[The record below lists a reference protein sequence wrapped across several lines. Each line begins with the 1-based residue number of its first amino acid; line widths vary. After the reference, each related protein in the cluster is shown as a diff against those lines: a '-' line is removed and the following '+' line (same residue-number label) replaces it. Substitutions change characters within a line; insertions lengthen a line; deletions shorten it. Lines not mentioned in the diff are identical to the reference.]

1 MDIWSSKVA
10 TYVPKMGPHAVA
22 VRLKRNPVGLAR
34 FLLDSEKENLPK
46 LLATS
51 KIGVYFLP
59 IAECFITRSK
69 CLSNK
74 THQGCTSKCLFTYCS
89 FSISARKMLVESLAS
104 FHRHFISGSRTP
116 FSTSSS

>member
-1 MDIWSSKVA
+1 MDILSSKVA
-10 TYVPKMGPHAVA
+10 TYVEKMGPHAVD

-59 IAECFITRSK
+59 IAECFIARSK

-74 THQGCTSKCLFTYCS
+74 THQDTRQNVSLHTAPFLFLHAKCW
-89 FSISARKMLVESLAS
+89 
-104 FHRHFISGSRTP
+104 
-116 FSTSSS
+116 